1 MAKRTQ
7 IGYFGSF
14 WTQFRVSRDLFT
26 DLTAG
31 VSTVRTFLPRYLT
44 VPSRIQNCS
53 YRKIVTHRTPRRT
66 CPINPMNAY
75 VLTVDNMGAAGWK
88 AHPCVKCTIWLIW
101 LIDKNVPYRTVPTN
115 NSTVMHINSLA
126 PGNFEWN
133 FRYVIFQGILVI
145 DGWGI
150 SCEIALLWMSVDFID
165 DQSTLVRVMAWCR
178 QAASHYLSQCW
189 PRPLTPYGVT
199 RPQWVNASR
208 TGWHNQ

>member
-7 IGYFGSF
+7 IAYFGSF

-31 VSTVRTFLPRYLT
+31 VSMVRTFLPRYLT

-53 YRKIVTHRTPRRT
+53 YWKIISHRTPQSNLPNKSYECLRANSWQYGSGRAEGT
-66 CPINPMNAY
+66 SMCKMY
-75 VLTVDNMGAAGWK
+75 NMTNL
-88 AHPCVKCTIWLIW
+88 VYRQ
-101 LIDKNVPYRTVPTN
+101 NVPYRTVPTN

-126 PGNFEWN
+126 PGKFEWN

-150 SCEIALLWMSVDFID
+150 SSEIALLWMSVDFID

-189 PRPLTPYGVT
+189 PRPLTPYGVI

-208 TGWHNQ
+208 TGWHNR